1 MAKEEYD
8 NEPYNVPKPDTIE
21 SLKEKLA
28 LYETDALFS
37 MYFALNRKFNELSN
51 SLNNFVLDIK
61 AEDKS
66 FANFLNLSKG
76 LSDLAATLSNMRNEY
91 LKLTD
96 SDVKEEVRKS
106 LPPLERRAMDSK

>member
-1 MAKEEYD
+1 MALGEYEK
-8 NEPYNVPKPDTIE
+8 EPYEIAKQETIE
-21 SLKEKLA
+21 SLKEKIL
-28 LYETDALFS
+28 LYEEDALFS

-96 SDVKEEVRKS
+96 SDVKEEMRRS
-106 LPPLERRAMDSK
+106 LPPLERRAMDGK